1 MHTRKIMACLA
12 VTLDGYIAGPKGE
25 MDWLVRDESVDFGDI
40 LMDILEDIDAIF
52 YGRISYELWG
62 EYRPG
67 SEASPKLQEAYKL
80 LHSKKKYVFSK
91 TITIPGSDAIFI
103 HSDIKSTVSDILRQP
118 GKNIWLYGGGKI
130 VSELINLDLVDNYRL
145 AVHPVIIGKG
155 IPLFTGIERRSQL
168 QLNEVKHSPAGVM
181 MVNYSA
187 RKSNQ

>member
-62 EYRPG
+62 EYCPG
-67 SEASPKLQEAYKL
+67 PEASPKLQEAYKL

-103 HSDIKSTVSDILRQP
+103 HSDIKATVSDILRQP

-168 QLNEVKHSPAGVM
+168 QLNKVQHSPAGVM
-181 MVNYSA
+181 MVNYNA

>member
-1 MHTRKIMACLA
+1 MYTRKIMACLA

-67 SEASPKLQEAYKL
+67 PAASLKLQEAYKL

-103 HSDIKSTVSDILRQP
+103 HSDIKATVSDILRQP

-181 MVNYSA
+181 MVNYNA